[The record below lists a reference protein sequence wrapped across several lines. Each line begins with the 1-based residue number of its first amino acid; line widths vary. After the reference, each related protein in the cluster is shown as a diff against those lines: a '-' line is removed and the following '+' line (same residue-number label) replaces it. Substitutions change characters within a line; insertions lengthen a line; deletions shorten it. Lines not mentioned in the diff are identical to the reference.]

1 MIEVD
6 ASCGIL
12 NKELVY
18 VLENN
23 TSSKT
28 NIPEKDTK
36 NDSPTVVVVENVSQ

>member
-23 TSSKT
+23 TSSKEIYLRKKCIYLYD
-28 NIPEKDTK
+28 NY
-36 NDSPTVVVVENVSQ
+36 